1 MTQLPAG
8 TYGTVFKAK
17 NRETHEIVALKRVRL
32 DDDDEVR
39 EGGTGAGAGGWG
51 HCRCRGWGPLR
62 YRVRP
67 SDPASSLAGRAQL
80 GAAGDLPAQGAEAQ
94 EHRQA
99 RERGVD
105 GGGAG
110 VLTPP
115 WGVPGARESPVPLCG
130 GWGLRVPP
138 SSHRLHD
145 VLHSDKKLTLV
156 FEFCD
161 QVSAV
166 LGLCRGHC
174 ARPLTRPPLPPP
186 RTSRSILIAAMG
198 TWTRRSS
205 RCVWGLS

>member
-39 EGGTGAGAGGWG
+39 KGGAWRPGLGAGATAGAGAGG
-51 HCRCRGWGPLR
+51 RSR

-99 RERGVD
+99 R
-105 GGGAG
+105 A
-110 VLTPP
+110 
-115 WGVPGARESPVPLCG
+115 
-130 GWGLRVPP
+130 GWG
-138 SSHRLHD
+138 
-145 VLHSDKKLTLV
+145 
-156 FEFCD
+156 
-161 QVSAV
+161 
-166 LGLCRGHC
+166 
-174 ARPLTRPPLPPP
+174 
-186 RTSRSILIAAMG
+186 AAEG
-198 TWTRRSS
+198 R
-205 RCVWGLS
+205 